1 MPLFSAV
8 SWSDLLTGV
17 EVNTIDVIFFFLDP
31 FRGAALAKGRMS
43 CGDITFGEAEED
55 VGVSV
60 EHDGVAAEHEAVAAE
75 HEAVAVEHEAVAD
88 GNTGIVGGKVE
99 EDVEGISADEEV
111 VGVISVGGA
120 G

>member
-60 EHDGVAAEHEAVAAE
+60 EHDGVSVEHEAVAA
-75 HEAVAVEHEAVAD
+75 EHEAVAD